1 MTTADLIVILLVF
14 MIIAGVVAIHQK
26 SLLSAV
32 IAVGALGFAGNVA
45 YLALGAPDVA
55 IVKAVVEIVMLV
67 MLIRATV
74 GRDVETTAEVRDTFG
89 VAIAMVLIAAFAVFG
104 VIAATQLPEFGRA
117 GMSAEGNADAPSH
130 VYLEK
135 GLEDTG
141 AAAAVTAV
149 LLDYRGYDTLGEAT
163 VLFAAVMGAIV
174 LLRKR
179 ARRSPEAPAASGPP
193 GGMGSPRAPPTSNG
207 EGAES

>member
-45 YLALGAPDVA
+45 FLAMGAPDVA
-55 IVKAVVEIVMLV
+55 IVKAVVEIIMLV

-74 GRDVETTAEVRDTFG
+74 GRDVETTSEVRDTFG
-89 VAIAMVLIAAFAVFG
+89 IAIAMMLIAAFAVFG
-104 VIAATQLPEFGRA
+104 VIAATKLPEFGEA
-117 GMSAEGNADAPSH
+117 GAFAEKNADAPSH
-130 VYLEK
+130 TYLEK
-135 GLEDTG
+135 GLDDTG
-141 AAAAVTAV
+141 AGAAVTAV

-179 ARRSPEAPAASGPP
+179 ARRAAGPSGVAPP
-193 GGMGSPRAPPTSNG
+193 GSPSAG

>member
-74 GRDVETTAEVRDTFG
+74 GRDVETTSEVRDTFG
-89 VAIAMVLIAAFAVFG
+89 LAIATLLIAAFAVFG
-104 VIAATQLPEFGRA
+104 VIAATKLPEFGKA
-117 GMSAEGNADAPSH
+117 GMAAEGNADAPSH
-130 VYLEK
+130 TYLRD
-135 GLEDTG
+135 GLDDTG
-141 AAAAVTAV
+141 AGATVTAV
-149 LLDYRGYDTLGEAT
+149 LLDYRAYDTLGEAT

-179 ARRSPEAPAASGPP
+179 ARCSDEAPAAAGPP
-193 GGMGSPRAPPTSNG
+193 VAPGPEPGPPASDEG
-207 EGAES
+207 GAES

>member
-74 GRDVETTAEVRDTFG
+74 GRDVETTSEVRDTFG
-89 VAIAMVLIAAFAVFG
+89 IAIAMLLIAAFAVFG
-104 VIAATQLPEFGRA
+104 VIAATQLPEFGKA
-117 GMSAEGNADAPSH
+117 GMAAEGNADAPSH
-130 VYLEK
+130 TYLRD
-135 GLEDTG
+135 GLDDTG
-141 AAAAVTAV
+141 AGATVTAV
-149 LLDYRGYDTLGEAT
+149 LLDYRGYDTLGEVT

-179 ARRSPEAPAASGPP
+179 ARRSDEAPATTGPP
-193 GGMGSPRAPPTSNG
+193 VATGPEPGPPAPDG

>member
-26 SLLSAV
+26 SLLSAI

-45 YLALGAPDVA
+45 YLAMGAPDVA

-89 VAIAMVLIAAFAVFG
+89 IAIAIMLIAAFAVFG
-104 VIAATQLPEFGRA
+104 VIAATQLPEFGKA
-117 GMSAEGNADAPSH
+117 GMAANADAPSH
-130 VYLEK
+130 EYLEK
-135 GLEDTG
+135 GLEETG
-141 AAAAVTAV
+141 AASAVTAV
-149 LLDYRGYDTLGEAT
+149 LLDFRGYDTLGEAT

-179 ARRSPEAPAASGPP
+179 ARRSSGAPSASGPP
-193 GGMGSPRAPPTSNG
+193 DASEPAPPASG
-207 EGAES
+207 GKGAES